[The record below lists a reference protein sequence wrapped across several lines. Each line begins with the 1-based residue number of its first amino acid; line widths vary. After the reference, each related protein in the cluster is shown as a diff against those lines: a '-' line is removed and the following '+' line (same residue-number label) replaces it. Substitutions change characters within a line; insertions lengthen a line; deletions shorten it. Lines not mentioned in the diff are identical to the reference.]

1 MNLYELQK
9 EIKKKKCFIE
19 QYKREIERYEEMMF
33 KIKTSNIEADMIHG
47 GKRRNNLD
55 ICIDEITYR
64 QERIKDLKEELEL
77 YEPLIK
83 DLEQILKDYNDIEQL
98 IYFERKVLGYSVN
111 KISQRHHYGKS
122 QIYNIINK
130 VEERLVE
137 KTLEKIGN
145 RLWYNWYSQTI

>member
-19 QYKREIERYEEMMF
+19 QYEREIERYEEMMF
-33 KIKTSNIEADMIHG
+33 KIKTSNIEADMIRG
-47 GKRRNNLD
+47 GKKRNNLD

-77 YEPLIK
+77 YEPLIE
-83 DLEQILKDYNDIEQL
+83 DLKKILKDYNDTEQL
-98 IYFERKVLGYSVN
+98 IYFEKKVLDYSVD
-111 KISQRHHYGKS
+111 KIAQRHHYGKS

-145 RLWYNWYSQTI
+145 RS